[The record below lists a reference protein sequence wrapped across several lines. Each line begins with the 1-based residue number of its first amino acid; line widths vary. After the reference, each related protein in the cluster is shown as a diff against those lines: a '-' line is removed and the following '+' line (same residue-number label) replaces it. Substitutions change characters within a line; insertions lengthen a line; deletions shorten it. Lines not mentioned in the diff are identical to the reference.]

1 MHCNPKSS
9 TMVDRR
15 GFLWLGSLAAAAVAA
30 PLRLFAEAGPEFDEN
45 AIVFLADVHAGAG
58 KKCAVAR
65 AKFKETV
72 SEILAMRPLPR
83 NVLVF
88 GDVAYTCGL
97 GADYDVSRPLFKK
110 LEDAG
115 IVVTIGMGNHD
126 RRSEYAKHWPEA
138 AAKSLVP
145 GRYVHLLETPHV
157 DFLMLDSLQGSD
169 DRANDDKG
177 PVKGA
182 LSDDQQEFLRKFV
195 AERSKPVV
203 LCAHHKAGELS
214 VCGEGMTAFMLKSP
228 CVAGYIHGHNHRW
241 RRDWTRDMSQNPP
254 HRAKRE
260 LCLPSNGMWGDIGYA
275 LCRLKPDRIV
285 IEPIL
290 KDFWVPRPV
299 PKEQRPPEWDDL
311 LFEARASG
319 PCTIRLNYINQGCQ
333 NNERNASS
341 GVPGLLGRGHGEL
354 RLAAAPVRG

>member
-1 MHCNPKSS
+1 MPC
-9 TMVDRR
+9 TLVDRR
-15 GFLWLGSLAAAAVAA
+15 SFIGLGAATALSVAL
-30 PLRLFAEAGPEFDEN
+30 PERLFAKSEADFDEN
-45 AIVFLADVHAGAG
+45 LVVFLADVHAGVSKACE
-58 KKCAVAR
+58 CARV
-65 AKFKETV
+65 KFRETV
-72 SEILAMRPLPR
+72 AEILRMNPLPR

-88 GDVAYTCGL
+88 GDVAYVYGL
-97 GADYDVSRPLFKK
+97 GADYDFSRPQFKL

-115 IVVTIGMGNHD
+115 ITVTIGMGNHD
-126 RRSEYAKHWPEA
+126 RRSEYAKRWPAA
-138 AAKSLVP
+138 AAKSLVS

-169 DRANDDKG
+169 DRADDDKG

-241 RRDWTRDMSQNPP
+241 RRDWNRDMSQKPP
-254 HRAKRE
+254 HRAMRE

-285 IEPIL
+285 VEPVL
-290 KDFWVPRPV
+290 KDFWLKQPV
-299 PKEQRPPEWDDL
+299 PAEMRPPEWDDIL
-311 LFEARASG
+311 AEGRASG
-319 PCTIRLNYINQGCQ
+319 PCIMRLHHPCG
-333 NNERNASS
+333 
-341 GVPGLLGRGHGEL
+341 
-354 RLAAAPVRG
+354 